1 MAVRRDHEDDWE
13 GNDWDGDESTWGAGH
28 DDDDYTMP
36 CPYCKRPIH
45 EDAQRCPYCE
55 HYLSEEDAPPGRKPW
70 WIIAGAVICL
80 YVVYRWV
87 AG

>member
-1 MAVRRDHEDDWE
+1 MPVRRDRDDDWEDDDWE
-13 GNDWDGDESTWGAGH
+13 GDESSWDEN
-28 DDDDYTMP
+28 DDDDYSMP

-55 HYLSEEDAPPGRKPW
+55 RYLSEEDAPSSRKPW
-70 WIIAGAVICL
+70 WIIAGAAVCL

>member
-1 MAVRRDHEDDWE
+1 MPVRRNRDDDWADDDWAE
-13 GNDWDGDESTWGAGH
+13 GESSWDDD
-28 DDDDYTMP
+28 DDDDYATP

-55 HYLSEEDAPPGRKPW
+55 RYLSEEDAPVARKPW
-70 WIIAGAVICL
+70 GSSPERQSVL